1 MRQAKQKRADDL
13 ASQAQQ
19 MATERADRL
28 VHDLNLK
35 TNNGVDRTLESNREQ
50 LREEALQSSILGR
63 QGKAYDQ
70 KNGDNSKYIT
80 TKPLPREK
88 VEIDRAI
95 VGKRKQQVVIKPE
108 YEDSLAPGYRRAL
121 RDDVPL
127 KKNDTE
133 PRFHAMAA
141 AQRPVPNQR
150 EAQNSRQVQ
159 NSINAHGITHNPI
172 VEARRRKALEA
183 KIRELAQQ

>member
-1 MRQAKQKRADDL
+1 MRQAKQKRSDNL

-35 TNNGVDRTLESNREQ
+35 TNNSFERTLESNREQ

-70 KNGDNSKYIT
+70 KNADSSKYVT
-80 TKPLPREK
+80 SKPLPREK
-88 VEIDRAI
+88 NEFDRAV
-95 VGKRKQQVVIKPE
+95 VGKRKQQVVADSN

-127 KKNDTE
+127 KKNDVE
-133 PRFHAMAA
+133 PRFHAQASVH
-141 AQRPVPNQR
+141 RPAPN
-150 EAQNSRQVQ
+150 ESRQVQ

-183 KIRELAQQ
+183 KIRELASQ